1 MFAQEDVR
9 LLLAS
14 RLDSHDAHV
23 GFDRAV
29 DDLPE
34 GMRSAVAPGFVH
46 SSWQLVEHL
55 RRAQADI
62 LDFCVNPDYVFPTS
76 MEEYWPSVAPSREDE
91 WQSSIDGFLGDIESL
106 KLLALDEAT
115 DPFASVPRGDDR
127 QTYAREILLAADH
140 NAYHLGQLVSARR
153 ALGCWRD
160 APGWG

>member
-1 MFAQEDVR
+1 MTAQEEIR

-14 RLDSHDAHV
+14 RLDPHDAHV

-29 DDLPE
+29 ADLPE
-34 GMRSAVAPGFVH
+34 GMRGVLAPGFAH
-46 SSWQLVEHL
+46 SCWQLVEHL

-76 MEEYWPSVAPSREDE
+76 MEAYWPSVAPADDAA
-91 WQSSIDGFLGDIESL
+91 WQASIEGFLGDVESL
-106 KLLALDEAT
+106 KRLALDESV
-115 DPFASVPRGDDR
+115 DPFAPLPLGNDK
-127 QTYAREILLAADH
+127 QTLAREILLASDH

>member
-1 MFAQEDVR
+1 VIAQEDIR

-29 DDLPE
+29 ADLPE
-34 GMRSAVAPGFVH
+34 GMRGALAPGFAH
-46 SSWQLVEHL
+46 SCWQLVEHL

-62 LDFCVNPDYVFPTS
+62 LDFCVNPNYVFPTS
-76 MEEYWPSVAPSREDE
+76 MEEYWPSLAPGDDAE
-91 WQSSIDGFLGDIESL
+91 WQSSIEGFLGDVDSL
-106 KLLALDEAT
+106 KRLALDET
-115 DPFASVPRGDDR
+115 IDPFASVPRGDDG
-127 QTYAREILLAADH
+127 QTYAREVLLAADH